1 MELGLFDRALSERL
15 AAHEGWSRV
24 EWETWNTWLTHGFR
38 GGGSADGGPDRNAG
52 LEPVLVSSD
61 GSLDGVHA
69 VRVGDMVEQVQDGE
83 PTPILA
89 ALMRLALGI
98 ATKPHGGLIY
108 S

>member
-15 AAHEGWSRV
+15 AAYEGWSRV
-24 EWETWNTWLTHGFR
+24 ERETWNTWLAHGFR
-38 GGGSADGGPDRNAG
+38 SRGADGAPAGGSDLEPFLLSADGSFASVRAVGAG
-52 LEPVLVSSD
+52 D
-61 GSLDGVHA
+61 Q
-69 VRVGDMVEQVQDGE
+69 REQVREDE